1 MSQATITSKGQITI
15 PAKVREG
22 LKVASGDKVAF
33 IDLGEGRYEL
43 VAITRDIRS
52 LKGVVKSDS
61 VVSLEQMQQAIRQ
74 AASR

>member
-33 IDLGEGRYEL
+33 IELGEGRYEL
-43 VAITRDIRS
+43 VAVTRDIRS